1 MRWEFPEAPGPANL
15 VCAAVNKRSCLKLA
29 GLDTK
34 PYPSTYT
41 HAHTHRHTHLKRKK
55 GSGRTILAL
64 RWALDTVFFFLC
76 KFGSKHEQQVG
87 ESSGQGITY
96 KRPQFL
102 PCSFGALTPLTVYL
116 IWSAH
121 STFLLLCAHASIFS
135 MLTRDCSHSNRTV
148 EVLGLTAT
156 TLLLFRAP
164 RPGCQ
169 CFDSN
174 WL

>member
-102 PCSFGALTPLTVYL
+102 PCSFGECLFNFSFPF
-116 IWSAH
+116 IGWSY
-121 STFLLLCAHASIFS
+121 S
-135 MLTRDCSHSNRTV
+135 
-148 EVLGLTAT
+148 T
-156 TLLLFRAP
+156 TLYFSLDVLS
-164 RPGCQ
+164 
-169 CFDSN
+169 SN
-174 WL
+174 